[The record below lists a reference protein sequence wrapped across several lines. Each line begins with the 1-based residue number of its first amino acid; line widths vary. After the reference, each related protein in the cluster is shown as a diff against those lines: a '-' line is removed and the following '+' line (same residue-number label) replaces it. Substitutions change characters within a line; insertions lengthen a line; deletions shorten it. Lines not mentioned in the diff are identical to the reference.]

1 MTIYSFD
8 LVVFLTALFAGLL
21 GSMTGLGGGVI
32 LVPVL
37 VIGLHTDIHYA
48 AGASLVSVIATS
60 SAAAVAYVRDGYSNV
75 RIAMFLEIATTCGAL
90 LGAYLAGSL
99 DPSWTACIF
108 GAVLIYSA
116 TSSFLPAA
124 DKKLSLSEAVGIS
137 KYLSLTG
144 SYREDEEQVY
154 SYAAH
159 RPLAGFAVMAV
170 AGGLSGLLGIGSG
183 ALKVLAMDRVMGLP
197 IKVSTTTSNFMIGVT
212 ACASAGIYLKRGY
225 VDPVLSMPVVLGV
238 VAGSFL
244 GARLLPRTKSKRL
257 KQIFAI
263 VMLVVA
269 AELIYKGLTGE
280 I

>member
-1 MTIYSFD
+1 MTIFSFD
-8 LVVFLTALFAGLL
+8 LAIFLTSLFAGLV
-21 GSMTGLGGGVI
+21 GSLTGLGGAVI

-37 VIGLHTDIHYA
+37 VMGFHTDIHYA

-90 LGAYLAGSL
+90 AGAYLAGSL
-99 DPSWTACIF
+99 DGSMVSCIF
-108 GAVLIYSA
+108 GLVLIYSA
-116 TSSFLPAA
+116 VSCIMPAKTSRDPQAQFSG
-124 DKKLSLSEAVGIS
+124 LSRYLDLS
-137 KYLSLTG
+137 G
-144 SYREDEEQVY
+144 SYREDEQKVY
-154 SYAAH
+154 TYAAR
-159 RPLAGFAVMAV
+159 RPLSGFAMMAL

-183 ALKVLAMDRVMGLP
+183 AMKVLAMDKIMGLP

-238 VAGSFL
+238 VLGSFL
-244 GARLLPRTKSKRL
+244 GARILPKTNSKRL
-257 KQIFAI
+257 RAIFAA
-263 VMLVVA
+263 VMFVVA
-269 AELIYKGLTGE
+269 AEMIYKGLTGE

>member
-1 MTIYSFD
+1 MTIFSFD
-8 LVVFLTALFAGLL
+8 LAIFLTSLFAGLL
-21 GSMTGLGGGVI
+21 GSLTGLGGAVI

-37 VIGLHTDIHYA
+37 VMGFHTDIHYA

-99 DPSWTACIF
+99 DASLVACIF
-108 GAVLIYSA
+108 GLVLIYSA
-116 TSSFLPAA
+116 VSCVMPARPA
-124 DKKLSLSEAVGIS
+124 GKTEAQASGLSRYLDLS
-137 KYLSLTG
+137 G
-144 SYREDEEQVY
+144 SYHEDEEKVY
-154 SYAAH
+154 TYAAR
-159 RPLAGFAVMAV
+159 RPLSGFAMMAL

-183 ALKVLAMDRVMGLP
+183 AMKVLAMDKIMGLP

-238 VAGSFL
+238 VLGSFL
-244 GARLLPRTKSKRL
+244 GARILPKTNSKRL
-257 KQIFAI
+257 RQIFAA
-263 VMLVVA
+263 VMFVVA
-269 AELIYKGLTGE
+269 AEMIYKGLTGE